1 MKLQLAAMSQSVRL
15 SLFPLSFFIALAFPF
30 CVVAA
35 PVYEEDF
42 DKELPPGVFSHDKQK
57 LEIFTAPKGQRVLG
71 PVRQGTL
78 TLHLDKL
85 PPHRALRVSFD
96 YCLAGWWDGTPWAGP
111 DLVSFGLKDGPE
123 LLSTT
128 FSNQYKLYIDKKWQ
142 NFPENYRPEQLAL
155 VRRLGSI
162 FKSQKLEAPMDG
174 ILQRGGLGAL
184 QHDYLGCSVGPGFT
198 DMRYRLDFVFL
209 HRGEHLDF
217 LYTEHSKSQGNW
229 AGFDQIRV
237 EALTE
242 LPSPK
247 LFAVDWQ
254 VLLGDEPMAALAAK
268 YRLALHPDLVRQ
280 ELRRYLPGDPPAS
293 LPALIAALD
302 QRGPG
307 RDQARRQ
314 ILELGAAARN
324 ELQDALAVAKTA
336 QPERQEQLESLLAEL
351 RQRQPP
357 APELTTRQLW
367 RLADLARLCGDEC
380 RRDFAEDLESMAL
393 DALKLKS
400 RSSVAVNK
408 EDRR

>member
-1 MKLQLAAMSQSVRL
+1 MSP
-15 SLFPLSFFIALAFPF
+15 SLFPLSFFIAIALPF

-85 PPHRALRVSFD
+85 PPHQAIHLSFD

-155 VRRLGSI
+155 VHRLGSI

-184 QHDYLGCSVGPGFT
+184 QHDYLGCSV
-198 DMRYRLDFVFL
+198 FL
-209 HRGEHLDF
+209 HRGERLDF

-280 ELRRYLPGDPPAS
+280 ELRRYLPSDPPAS
-293 LPALIAALD
+293 LPSMIEALEH
-302 QRGPG
+302 RGPG

-393 DALKLKS
+393 DALNFKS